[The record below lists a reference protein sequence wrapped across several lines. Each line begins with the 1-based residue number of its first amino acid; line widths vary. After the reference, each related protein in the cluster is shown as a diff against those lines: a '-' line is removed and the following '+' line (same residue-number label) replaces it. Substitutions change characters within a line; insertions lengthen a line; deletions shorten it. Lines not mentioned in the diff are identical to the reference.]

1 MRRRAGNLSIARPA
15 AATHARAPTLRL
27 KRLLLLFPIMLPLS
41 IALPAHADDT
51 PAAQGTI
58 DETSRQPS
66 ARAASVSMQPSY
78 EGSREDR
85 GKGSRQGIKSA

>member
-1 MRRRAGNLSIARPA
+1 MQETYPSYDRPLPR
-15 AATHARAPTLRL
+15 THARAPGPAAEAASAAL
-27 KRLLLLFPIMLPLS
+27 PIMLPPS